1 MLGKRSLQFVLV
13 FCLVLGLVTG
23 SVGSIGAQTPAPNS
37 RAAVEVEIKKYAA
50 RHVENDQ
57 PMATSTVMKAF
68 EKNAANLTTNDVVT
82 VYEEEFAKLKKV
94 KDEDFWEQVKPKAGW
109 IVAGLMFFF
118 VLFQGKLKAWAE
130 TIVGTIEKGIYQ
142 KFSGTKLFRNVALRK
157 YRSALVEKHQSL
169 KIPFR
174 PNRPL
179 ELAKSGKQAV
189 FLWMLLILF
198 TPLF

>member
-1 MLGKRSLQFVLV
+1 MVFLRIGYILGKRSLQFVLI

-94 KDEDFWEQVKPKAGW
+94 KDEDFWEQVKPK
-109 IVAGLMFFF
+109 
-118 VLFQGKLKAWAE
+118 E
-130 TIVGTIEKGIYQ
+130 
-142 KFSGTKLFRNVALRK
+142 RC
-157 YRSALVEKHQSL
+157 
-169 KIPFR
+169 
-174 PNRPL
+174 
-179 ELAKSGKQAV
+179 
-189 FLWMLLILF
+189 
-198 TPLF
+198 